1 MRIDLLR
8 HGQTG
13 RDGYLDGRTDPP
25 LDEIGR
31 RQFAQQTQGAAWKLT
46 VSSPLVRARSAADD
60 YARRT
65 GCALR
70 IDDDWAELDFGD
82 WDGRKR
88 SEIVAMADGARQ
100 LEAFYADPLHSA
112 APGGESWADL
122 QRRIGLAIDAILAEQ
137 EFAPVLVVTHAGA
150 IRAALALILGWPL
163 QSLWSL
169 RINPATRIGLDIG
182 RNDRGVLWGEIIEII
197 QP

>member
-1 MRIDLLR
+1 LR

-13 RDGYLDGRTDPP
+13 REGYLDGRTDPP
-25 LDEIGR
+25 LDDIGQ
-31 RQFAQQTQGAAWKLT
+31 RQFARQTQGVAWKLV
-46 VSSPLVRARSAADD
+46 VSSPRLRARSAAEDH
-60 YARRT
+60 ARRT

-82 WDGRKR
+82 WDGCKR
-88 SEIVAMADGARQ
+88 SEIAATATGAMQ

-112 APGGESWADL
+112 APGGESWTDL
-122 QRRIGLAIDAILAEQ
+122 QRRIGRGIDTILAGQ
-137 EFAPVLVVTHAGA
+137 ELAPALVVTHAGA
-150 IRAALALILGWPL
+150 IRAALSLILGWPL

-169 RINPATRIGLDIG
+169 RITPATRIRLDIG
-182 RNDRGVLWGEIIEII
+182 CNDRGALWGEIVEII